1 MKAPNLTPAA
11 LLCALAL
18 AVPATAAAQEPDPAA
33 GPAPA
38 SAQPA
43 EPAPAADE
51 APATQAPDTYDQ
63 AAEPQAAAAPTATP
77 AQDDTSGLNEYSEGG
92 VPTPTGDDT
101 NPEPVDPGN
110 APAPTSSAPTTTTAP
125 AATPA
130 AETTTETTGLPRTG
144 ADSWAIA
151 LIGIALLAAGLVL
164 RRRQIA
170 TLRS

>member
-18 AVPATAAAQEPDPAA
+18 AVPATAAAQEADPAA
-33 GPAPA
+33 APAPEN
-38 SAQPA
+38 AQPA
-43 EPAPAADE
+43 EPAPAADQ
-51 APATQAPDTYDQ
+51 APDAQAPDTSAP
-63 AAEPQAAAAPTATP
+63 AAEPRAAAAPTATP

-101 NPEPVDPGN
+101 NPEPVQQDN
-110 APAPTSSAPTTTTAP
+110 DPAPTSSAPTTTAAP
-125 AATPA
+125 VATPA

-151 LIGIALLAAGLVL
+151 LIGIALLAAGLVI

-170 TLRS
+170 ALRS